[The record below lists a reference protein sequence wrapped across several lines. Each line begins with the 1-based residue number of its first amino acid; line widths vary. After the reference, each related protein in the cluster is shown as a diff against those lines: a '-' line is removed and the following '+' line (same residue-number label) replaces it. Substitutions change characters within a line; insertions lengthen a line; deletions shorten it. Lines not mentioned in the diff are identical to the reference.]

1 MSPRLVFTLALAGVL
16 LAGAPLLW
24 LTAPARHAPASQK
37 AAPAKRQAA
46 FVSLKFTGKPV
57 SATLRLEGSDLA
69 AMPAGQG
76 SPWELELPLPSDA
89 PALELEAEVHWPE
102 GSPENA
108 ATLTVEPVGREGRS
122 DTQWTGAD
130 GSLLHTIFSFA
141 W

>member
-1 MSPRLVFTLALAGVL
+1 MSPRLVFSLALAGVL

-24 LTAPARHAPASQK
+24 LTAPARHAPAK
-37 AAPAKRQAA
+37 KEAPAERQAA

-57 SATLRLEGSDLA
+57 SAALRLEGNGLA
-69 AMPAGQG
+69 DMPAGQG
-76 SPWELELPLPSDA
+76 SPWELELPLPAGA
-89 PALELEAEVHWPE
+89 PTLELEAELHWPE

-108 ATLTVEPVGREGRS
+108 ATLTVEPEGREGRS

-130 GSLLHTIFSFA
+130 GSLLHSIFSFA